1 MGTLP
6 SLPKAAIITG
16 RGVSYTPGAD
26 RYLDMAE
33 ADMTETFQGRVIAGR
48 GDAESIAIQV
58 LNFIVADVDRIIQFL
73 NITGLQ
79 PETIRESA
87 TSSHFLLGVLEYVAK
102 DDELLKAIDQEL
114 KIRPAAILVAFVHLS
129 PEPETRPLDKERR
142 SMQPLNCRDATCSTE
157 GKGLLTRRCQVDEE
171 ASRSGKPGLEC

>member
-1 MGTLP
+1 MSNTLVR
-6 SLPKAAIITG
+6 TD
-16 RGVSYTPGAD
+16 VDTV
-26 RYLDMAE
+26 E

-102 DDELLKAIDQEL
+102 DDELLKAIDQEMQ
-114 KIRPAAILVAFVHLS
+114 IRPAAIQLAIIHLTQES
-129 PEPETRPLDKERR
+129 ETRPIDKKIDPAPQLPRHNLF
-142 SMQPLNCRDATCSTE
+142 Q
-157 GKGLLTRRCQVDEE
+157 
-171 ASRSGKPGLEC
+171 

>member
-6 SLPKAAIITG
+6 SLPEAVIIIVG
-16 RGVSYTPGAD
+16 SVSNTFVPTD
-26 RYLDMAE
+26 LDMAG
-33 ADMTETFQGRVIAGR
+33 ANMTETFQGRVIAGR

-73 NITGLQ
+73 NVTGLQ

-102 DDELLKAIDQEL
+102 DDELLKAIDQEMQ
-114 KIRPAAILVAFVHLS
+114 IRPAAILVAIVHLS
-129 PEPETRPLDKERR
+129 QEPEDKPLDKKIDPAPQLPRR
-142 SMQPLNCRDATCSTE
+142 NLFH
-157 GKGLLTRRCQVDEE
+157 
-171 ASRSGKPGLEC
+171 